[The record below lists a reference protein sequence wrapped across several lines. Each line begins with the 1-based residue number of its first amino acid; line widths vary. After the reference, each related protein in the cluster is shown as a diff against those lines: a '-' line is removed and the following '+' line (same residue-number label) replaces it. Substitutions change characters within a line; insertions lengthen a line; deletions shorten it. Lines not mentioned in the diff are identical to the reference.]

1 MRLVQYHNEIN
12 TKKFLTTKKVF
23 NFNFRVK
30 TVNVISL
37 QMICAASNLWTFPL
51 LSFCLLKV
59 SKRKRFMKLRDLMT
73 KVFLR
78 YASYSQEIYL
88 QAYKEFVATEI
99 PKKKAFRKIQTPIIH
114 KILHIPWPFC
124 GFNEIFGQFWW
135 CF

>member
-37 QMICAASNLWTFPL
+37 QMICAASNLRTFPL

-78 YASYSQEIYL
+78 YVSYSQEIYL

-99 PKKKAFRKIQTPIIH
+99 PKKKKKIFPQNSNTYHSQNSTHPIA
-114 KILHIPWPFC
+114 LLWF
-124 GFNEIFGQFWW
+124 
-135 CF
+135 

>member
-1 MRLVQYHNEIN
+1 MISLRLVQYHNEIN

-37 QMICAASNLWTFPL
+37 QMICAASNLRTFPL

-78 YASYSQEIYL
+78 YVSYSQEIYL

-99 PKKKAFRKIQTPIIH
+99 PKKKSFPQNSNTYHSQNSTHPMALLWF
-114 KILHIPWPFC
+114 
-124 GFNEIFGQFWW
+124 
-135 CF
+135 